1 MPFVFI
7 AGFIVG
13 AGFYHI
19 NKEANGESPPTYS
32 SAN

>member
-13 AGFYHI
+13 AGLYHI
-19 NKEANGESPPTYS
+19 NKEAYGESPPTD
-32 SAN
+32 

>member
-13 AGFYHI
+13 AGLYHI
-19 NKEANGESPPTYS
+19 NKEANGESQPTD
-32 SAN
+32 

>member
-13 AGFYHI
+13 AGLYHI
-19 NKEANGESPPTYS
+19 NKEANGESPPT
-32 SAN
+32 N

>member
-13 AGFYHI
+13 AGLYHI
-19 NKEANGESPPTYS
+19 NKETNGESPPTY
-32 SAN
+32 